1 MFRIEGLV
9 YPYAGDVLEPDDTE
23 AMAYRAMNE
32 RQRKIFEEN
41 LEMNLALYYPELGR
55 FRVNIFR
62 QRGYVGMVI
71 RQIKVQIKTIDDLG
85 LPQILK
91 DIVMTKRGLVL
102 VVGATGGKSTSL
114 AAMIDYRNL
123 NQRGHIIS
131 IEDPIEFVHE
141 HKMSVITQR
150 EVADTHSF
158 LNALKNT
165 MRQAPDVIL
174 IGEIRDAETMEDA
187 ITFAETGILHWQP
200 YTQIMQTR
208 PWSVYQFFLT
218 ERHLQI
224 HAALS

>member
-1 MFRIEGLV
+1 MEDLTWYLKYMVEKDASDIYITVGVPPMFRIEGLV

-62 QRGYVGMVI
+62 QRGYVGMII

-102 VVGATGGKSTSL
+102 VVGATGSG
-114 AAMIDYRNL
+114 
-123 NQRGHIIS
+123 NQ
-131 IEDPIEFVHE
+131 
-141 HKMSVITQR
+141 
-150 EVADTHSF
+150 
-158 LNALKNT
+158 
-165 MRQAPDVIL
+165 QAS
-174 IGEIRDAETMEDA
+174 
-187 ITFAETGILHWQP
+187 Q
-200 YTQIMQTR
+200 Q
-208 PWSVYQFFLT
+208 
-218 ERHLQI
+218 
-224 HAALS
+224 